1 MEYSVL
7 HDNTIKHEALSLL
20 DSVNASVDAEDRQE
34 GQGRKA
40 QAGADD
46 SCTARASLGAERKR
60 NRVTYK
66 QRMIESGQPLSN
78 PVVAGSIPAAPTS
91 LLFQALPVA
100 NNNFHHQRAAV
111 KPHDFPCLLVAVL
124 IAWTAL
130 IVQARCQDLRQA
142 PEPQKTPT
150 SFWLLTGAYSASIL
164 GDDLSTQRFERMGCV
179 EAWNPGLYGRRPSNA
194 RFLAISFGL
203 EAASVIPARRMVR
216 AKSRIWKSLGYAGLA
231 WQTEGRAD
239 AIGHNLN
246 LTKKVCAQ

>member
-1 MEYSVL
+1 MKFNYY
-7 HDNTIKHEALSLL
+7 LL
-20 DSVNASVDAEDRQE
+20 AGKLAGGRGNGELPSRNPGSGLAAVSSWRREVTPDSISRYRHYQFSHHHRASVA
-34 GQGRKA
+34 K
-40 QAGADD
+40 
-46 SCTARASLGAERKR
+46 KR
-60 NRVTYK
+60 D
-66 QRMIESGQPLSN
+66 L
-78 PVVAGSIPAAPTS
+78 
-91 LLFQALPVA
+91 
-100 NNNFHHQRAAV
+100 
-111 KPHDFPCLLVAVL
+111 PCLLVAVL
-124 IAWTAL
+124 IAWAAL
-130 IVQARCQDLRQA
+130 IVQARCQDLPQA

-179 EAWNPGLYGRRPSNA
+179 EAWNPGLYGHRPSNA